1 MYASPMEGRV
11 KRGWGFFFV
20 YFLLNLRGGIESH
33 FPACQKWC
41 DNTSWVQGR
50 MVIKNKLTTIPLA
63 LMLFAAVY
71 SFLSPSIFYLMGYS
85 AIPIYIIAAI
95 VFFIPFAFMII
106 EYGAAFKIEK
116 GGIYSW
122 MEKSVGEKYAL
133 TTMFM
138 WYSAV
143 IVFLVS
149 LYSVFWIRFSAL
161 LFGKDTTPSWGFLG
175 LNSPQTTGLLAI
187 AFVTVMTFV
196 ATKGLKQIARIGSIG
211 GVAGLF
217 LNLILILGA
226 IIILIAKNGVFAE
239 PVSISALIYS
249 PNPGYSSML
258 AVISFVTYAVLS
270 YGGMELSGGYVD
282 KTENPETTF
291 PKAIL
296 ICAFLITI
304 AYSLGVV
311 LIGIFTNYRTFAS
324 QGANLGNAVIVVMN
338 NLGYELGSVFGLTE
352 TSSVLAGEWMTRL
365 YSLSVILMVLGQL
378 ATVLFSPVR
387 QLIEGTPA
395 KFWPEKI
402 SEIEDGIPKRAMWI
416 QCSLIIAF
424 LLLVSF
430 GGAGADMFFNMVILS
445 AAVALSVPY
454 MLIAIAFPIF
464 KKKTEIKKPI
474 TLFKSYKSSLIWTII
489 VVFSVGFA
497 NVITVIMPAISGDMF
512 SSVVMVAG
520 PIVFSVIALLLY
532 RRYRKI
538 TKAEN
543 HPGHT
548 APDQRR

>member
-1 MYASPMEGRV
+1 ME
-11 KRGWGFFFV
+11 
-20 YFLLNLRGGIESH
+20 N
-33 FPACQKWC
+33 
-41 DNTSWVQGR
+41 
-50 MVIKNKLTTIPLA
+50 KNKLTTITLA

-71 SFLSPSIFYLMGYS
+71 SFVSPSIFYLMGYS

-106 EYGAAFKIEK
+106 EYGAAFKNEK

-122 MEKSVGEKYAL
+122 MQKSVGEKYAL

-161 LFGKDTTPSWGFLG
+161 LFGKDTTTTWGFLG
-175 LNSPQTTGLLAI
+175 LSSPQTTGLLAVG
-187 AFVTVMTFV
+187 FVIVMTFV

-211 GVAGLF
+211 GMVGIF
-217 LNLILILGA
+217 LNFVLIIGS
-226 IIILIAKNGVFAE
+226 IIILIANNGVFAE
-239 PVSISALIYS
+239 PVSISALTHS
-249 PNPGYSSML
+249 PNPRYSSIL

-291 PKAIL
+291 PKAVL
-296 ICAFLITI
+296 ISAVLITI

-311 LIGIFTNYRTFAS
+311 LIGTFTNYRTFVS
-324 QGANLGNAVIVVMN
+324 QGANLGNAVIIVMN
-338 NLGYELGSVFGLTE
+338 NFGYALGLALGLTE
-352 TSSVLAGEWMTRL
+352 NQSLIAGEWMTRL
-365 YSLSVILMVLGQL
+365 YSLSVILMVFGQL

-395 KFWPEKI
+395 KFWPERI
-402 SEIEDGIPKRAMWI
+402 AEIEDGMPKRAMWI
-416 QCSLIIAF
+416 QCFIIIAF
-424 LLLVSF
+424 LVLVSF
-430 GGAGADMFFNMVILS
+430 GGAGASTFFNMVILS

-454 MLIAIAFPIF
+454 ILIAIAFPVF
-464 KKKTEIKKPI
+464 RKKTEIKKPI
-474 TLFKSYKSSLIWTII
+474 TVFKSYKSSLVWTII
-489 VVFSVGFA
+489 VVFSIGFA
-497 NVITVIMPAISGDMF
+497 NVITVIMPAISGDVF

-520 PIVFSVIALLLY
+520 PIAFSVIAILLY

-538 TKAEN
+538 SKTEN
-543 HPGHT
+543 HT
-548 APDQRR
+548 NR